1 MTDQSPE
8 SRDPWAPPERP
19 EVDLGKRQ
27 GTPGVPG
34 VHDQR
39 TVTGMPGAGMPP
51 GAPIPGQAPTAG
63 PAPVPQAPAPQPG
76 PTPAY
81 GYPAQPDPAGYGYP
95 TAQPPVP
102 QPGFGGHPGY
112 PGDTGYPGHGAYPGQ
127 GAYPGYVGYPPYAPK
142 SNGFGV
148 TALVLGIIAVV
159 SCYLGL
165 LFGVPAVIFGVL
177 GRAKA
182 KRGEAD
188 NDGMALAGIIT
199 GAIGIVISCLFIALA
214 IAGVLLSD
222 EGSGSDYDPDYSSPY
237 ENTQVLHRG

>member
-8 SRDPWAPPERP
+8 RDPWAPLERP
-19 EVDLGKRQ
+19 AVGLGKQQ
-27 GTPGVPG
+27 GGPGAPG
-34 VHDQR
+34 VHDQQ
-39 TVTGMPGAGMPP
+39 TVAGMPGAGIPP
-51 GAPIPGQAPTAG
+51 GAPVPGQAPAAG
-63 PAPVPQAPAPQPG
+63 PAPMPASTPQPG

-95 TAQPPVP
+95 VAQPPVH
-102 QPGFGGHPGY
+102 QPPYPGYGGHPGY
-112 PGDTGYPGHGAYPGQ
+112 PGDLGYPGS
-127 GAYPGYVGYPPYAPK
+127 GYAPYAPK

-177 GRAKA
+177 GRGKA

-188 NDGMALAGIIT
+188 NEGMALAGIIT
-199 GAIGIVISCLFIALA
+199 GAVGIVISCLFIALA

-222 EGSGSDYDPDYSSPY
+222 SEYDSDSGYPTPY
-237 ENTQVLHRG
+237 QNTQVLYRG